1 MKKKLS
7 KFQVFI
13 ISMMLL
19 KIILSGL
26 FSSDYQNILFMK
38 FINGFLTELK
48 NGNLLNPYELFSN
61 EVALFPYPPVMF
73 MIEFVGG
80 ALSSLFS
87 NIFIKNILFKL
98 PNLVFD
104 LLGLHFL
111 MKMFPNKRRQ
121 VGMLYFASPI
131 IIYSI
136 YMHGQLDI
144 IPTVFL
150 IGSLYYLVEKKRHNK
165 FILFL
170 FLSLASKLHILAII
184 PILFIYILKKEGVWI
199 AIKDIT
205 LTLFLTVS
213 VILPFLDKSGG
224 FVNMV
229 LLNKEQ
235 NGITSLFWEYSTT
248 KVYLAILAIVLIY
261 LRAFS
266 INKINK
272 NLLYS
277 FCGVLF
283 SVFSVLV
290 LPMPGWYVWIVP
302 FITIFFIHVNLDR
315 YTNLIVYLLLNGF
328 YLIYFLFI
336 HKTRY
341 VDLYFLNKDMN
352 FIKMDNIILT
362 NVVFTLL
369 TAFLIYTTYLVY
381 QMGIINN
388 SIYKR
393 KNVPFT
399 IGITGD
405 SGSGKTT
412 LTKMIRN
419 VFGAKNILFLE
430 GDADHKWERGD
441 ENWNYFTSLNPK
453 SNYIYKQSG
462 DLEKLRKGETVHRV
476 IYRHDTGKFT
486 EEYKMRSKPY
496 IVLAGL
502 HSLYLPQTRRNLDL
516 KIYMDV
522 EEKLRRYWKI
532 QRDVYIRSYKL
543 QKVLDTIEFRMKDA
557 QKYIY
562 PQKKYADLIIKYYD
576 DTLTDYLVEN
586 HDLKLNLE
594 LTLNADINLE
604 RLREYLENNNI
615 MVDYDNSLEKQIV
628 TFSGQGL
635 HGNILDFHKVMGE
648 IIVNYDEISQNDMKY
663 QNNIQGIMETVILLL
678 ISYKMREEL
687 RYL

>member
-1 MKKKLS
+1 
-7 KFQVFI
+7 
-13 ISMMLL
+13 
-19 KIILSGL
+19 
-26 FSSDYQNILFMK
+26 
-38 FINGFLTELK
+38 
-48 NGNLLNPYELFSN
+48 
-61 EVALFPYPPVMF
+61 
-73 MIEFVGG
+73 
-80 ALSSLFS
+80 
-87 NIFIKNILFKL
+87 
-98 PNLVFD
+98 
-104 LLGLHFL
+104 
-111 MKMFPNKRRQ
+111 
-121 VGMLYFASPI
+121 
-131 IIYSI
+131 
-136 YMHGQLDI
+136 
-144 IPTVFL
+144 
-150 IGSLYYLVEKKRHNK
+150 
-165 FILFL
+165 
-170 FLSLASKLHILAII
+170 
-184 PILFIYILKKEGVWI
+184 
-199 AIKDIT
+199 
-205 LTLFLTVS
+205 
-213 VILPFLDKSGG
+213 
-224 FVNMV
+224 MV

-615 MVDYDNSLEKQIV
+615 MVDYDYDNSLEKQIV